1 MTNLTTDQLHERAM
15 NKLDARLVG
24 RYRDLK
30 EYENYKET
38 GHFKLSEDL
47 IDTCIDAML
56 REIDTLEYIREA
68 VEVYSN
74 LSTFNRK

>member
-1 MTNLTTDQLHERAM
+1 MTNLTTDQLHERAT
-15 NKLDARLVG
+15 NKIDAKLVA
-24 RYRDLK
+24 RYRELK
-30 EYENYKET
+30 DYEAYKET
-38 GHFKLSEDL
+38 GHFKLSEEL